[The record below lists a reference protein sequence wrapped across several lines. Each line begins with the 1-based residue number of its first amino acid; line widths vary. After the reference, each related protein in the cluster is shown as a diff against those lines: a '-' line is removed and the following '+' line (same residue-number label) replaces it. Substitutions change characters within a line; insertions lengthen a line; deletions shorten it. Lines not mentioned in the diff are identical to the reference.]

1 MSLTP
6 LASSSVALSSAS
18 KAAVTYVR
26 LPVVGQKIFGR
37 PSPAPGP
44 VSPSE
49 FRPPASPPAAG
60 RAFAEGEESAAPSG
74 FCCLASPPAAG
85 CGFAEEEDEPPLVSP
100 FLGAPQP
107 QAPHP
112 QPKPQPPKPPPAGAC
127 AKDEPL
133 APPKAAP
140 PAWPPAPWFGPP
152 PAPWFGPPPAPAG
165 PQTEF
170 TAAA

>member
-85 CGFAEEEDEPPLVSP
+85 CGFAEEEDAPPLASS
-100 FLGAPQP
+100 FFGAPQP
-107 QAPHP
+107 HPQP